1 MQTVTS
7 KDGSR
12 IAYDRYGSGPAVILV
27 GGALGYRKF
36 KKMEE
41 LAKLLAECCTVINYD
56 RRGRGDST
64 EVKPFAVER
73 EIEDIAAL
81 IEAEGGSASLW
92 GWSSGGALALR
103 AAGARIAVERLSV
116 YEVPFM
122 VTPGLKRPTPD
133 YGERLDELVAAGDR
147 SGAVKHFM
155 RNSMGIPAPFVALMR
170 LMPMWKGLK
179 ATAHTL
185 PYDWAALGKHNMYGA
200 PLNANEWASVTMR
213 THVVY
218 GAKSPDELQQ
228 GSRALANV
236 LPNAELHALK
246 GVSHNVKMNLLAPIL
261 ADFFTRAGHRSP
273 GQGAPVPP

>member
-1 MQTVTS
+1 MRTVTS

-12 IAYDRYGSGPAVILV
+12 IAYDRYGSGPTVMLV

-36 KKMEE
+36 TKLEE
-41 LAKLLAECCTVINYD
+41 LAKLLAERCTVINYD

-73 EIEDIAAL
+73 EVEDIAAL
-81 IEAEGGSASLW
+81 VEAEGGSASLW

-103 AAGARIAVERLSV
+103 AAGARIGVERLSV

-122 VTPGLKRPTPD
+122 VTPGLERPTRD
-133 YGERLDELVAAGDR
+133 YGERLDQLVAADDR

-170 LMPMWKGLK
+170 LVPMWKGLK

-200 PLNANEWASVTMR
+200 PLKADEWISVTVR
-213 THVVY
+213 TQVVY
-218 GAKSPDELQQ
+218 GAKSPHELQE
-228 GSRALANV
+228 GSRALADV
-236 LPNAELHALK
+236 LPNAELQALE
-246 GVSHNVKMNLLAPIL
+246 GVSHNVKMNLLAPVL
-261 ADFFTRAGHRSP
+261 ADFFAQVRHRSP
-273 GQGAPVPP
+273 GQ